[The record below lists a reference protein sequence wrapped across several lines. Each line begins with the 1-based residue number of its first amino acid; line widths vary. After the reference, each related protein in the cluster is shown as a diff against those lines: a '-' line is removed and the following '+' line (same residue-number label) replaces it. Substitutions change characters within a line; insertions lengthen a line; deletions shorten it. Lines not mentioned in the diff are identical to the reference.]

1 MRISSRKKK
10 PSRTPRERPEGSE
23 AQVFFSGEQADF
35 EGCSPRGVDGVSN
48 CFEGASVFWEEI
60 VGSDEIKIYI
70 SPLPGSGK
78 SARERTVDVG
88 VCSAN
93 ERVYIHIYIYSFF

>member
-1 MRISSRKKK
+1 
-10 PSRTPRERPEGSE
+10 
-23 AQVFFSGEQADF
+23 
-35 EGCSPRGVDGVSN
+35 
-48 CFEGASVFWEEI
+48 VFWEEI

-93 ERVYIHIYIYSFF
+93 ERVYIHICMYSFFLF